1 MRIGIACYPTY
12 GGSGVVATELG
23 LALAELG
30 HEIHFLAY
38 EPPIRLTSYRS
49 NIFYH
54 QVGVP
59 DYPLFRYP
67 PYALS
72 LATKMAEVVDQ
83 YDIELLH
90 VHYAIPHAASAW
102 MAKEMVAPRPLGIV
116 VTLHGTDITIVGQD
130 ASYKRVTRFTLDR
143 ADGVTT
149 VSNYLRDETV
159 DVIETKQEIEVI
171 PNFIDLNRFDAHPC
185 PDAQALHGESDELL
199 LVHTSNFR
207 PVKRVKDVVEAM
219 ALVSKDAPVKLLLIG
234 DGPDRPAVED
244 RVKELGLSRKVN
256 FLGSQESVERILP
269 CADIFVLPSIYE
281 SFGLA
286 ALEAMAS
293 GLPVVA
299 TNTGG
304 IPEVVE
310 DGVTGLLVPPKSPHA
325 LARAILALASDPHR
339 RKIMGRAARARAE
352 RLFDIRKILPA
363 YIAHYERVLGGL
375 GGRSEEAAV

>member
-23 LALAELG
+23 LALAEIG
-30 HEIHFLAY
+30 HEVHFLAY

-102 MAKEMVAPRPLGIV
+102 MAKEMVAPRRLGIV

-130 ASYKRVTRFTLDR
+130 ASYKRVTRFTLDK

-149 VSNYLRDETV
+149 VSNYLRDETHK
-159 DVIETKQEIEVI
+159 VIETNKDIEVI
-171 PNFIDLNRFDAHPC
+171 PNFIDLKRFDAHPC
-185 PDAQALHGESDELL
+185 PDAQALHGGSDELL

-207 PVKRVKDVVEAM
+207 PVKRVGDVVEAM
-219 ALVSKDAPVKLLLIG
+219 ALVAKDISVKLLLIG
-234 DGPDRPAVED
+234 DGPDRPAIED
-244 RVKELGLSRKVN
+244 RVRELGLAERVS

-269 CADIFVLPSIYE
+269 CADVFVLPSIYE

-310 DGVTGLLVPPKSPHA
+310 DGVTGFLVSPRNPKA
-325 LARAILALASDPHR
+325 LARAIREMALNPER
-339 RKIMGRAARARAE
+339 RKSMGRAARARAE
-352 RLFDIRKILPA
+352 RLFDIRRILPT
-363 YIAHYERVLGGL
+363 YVAHYERVLDGL
-375 GGRSEEAAV
+375 DGRIQAAVV

>member
-23 LALAELG
+23 LALAEIG
-30 HEIHFLAY
+30 HEVHFLAY
-38 EPPIRLTSYRS
+38 EPPIRLTSFHS

-83 YDIELLH
+83 YEIQLLH

-102 MAKEMVAPRPLGIV
+102 MAKEMVAPRKLGVV

-149 VSNYLRDETV
+149 VSNYLRDETRR
-159 DVIETKQEIEVI
+159 VIETNKKIEVI

-185 PDAQALHGESDELL
+185 PDAQALHGENDELL

-207 PVKRVKDVVEAM
+207 PVKRVGDVVEAM
-219 ALVSKDAPVKLLLIG
+219 ALVAREVPVKLLLIG

-244 RVKELGLSRKVN
+244 RVKELGLAKKVS

-269 CADIFVLPSIYE
+269 CADVFVLPSIYE

-310 DGVTGLLVPPKSPHA
+310 DGVTGFLVSPRNPKA
-325 LARAILALASDPHR
+325 LARAIREMALDPDR
-339 RKIMGRAARARAE
+339 RRAMGQAARARAE
-352 RLFDIRKILPA
+352 ELFDIRKILPI
-363 YIAHYERVLGGL
+363 YVAHYERVLEGL
-375 GGRSEEAAV
+375 AGRSQAAVV